1 LLVISRALWILPAV
15 VGAIA
20 GYTDYRWRRI
30 PNWLTVPAFFAG
42 ITLNSLARGWYGT
55 RYSLLGAGLGLI
67 ILLPFVLMRGIG
79 MGDLKFLLALGALLG
94 PSYLIDV
101 LIVGVFVNAL
111 MAIAMIIWK
120 RRVWQT
126 LQNLLRILAALF
138 SLHLPGPDLTLDNP
152 DLVKVPFG
160 VALAIG
166 VLLYAALHAIAL
178 THT

>member
-1 LLVISRALWILPAV
+1 
-15 VGAIA
+15 
-20 GYTDYRWRRI
+20 
-30 PNWLTVPAFFAG
+30 
-42 ITLNSLARGWYGT
+42 
-55 RYSLLGAGLGLI
+55 
-67 ILLPFVLMRGIG
+67 